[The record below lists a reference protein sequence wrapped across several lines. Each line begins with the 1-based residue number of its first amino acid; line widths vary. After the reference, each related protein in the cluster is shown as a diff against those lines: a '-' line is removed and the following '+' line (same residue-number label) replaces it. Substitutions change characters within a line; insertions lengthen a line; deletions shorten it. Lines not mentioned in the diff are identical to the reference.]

1 MGNAYCC
8 ISRKKEDMLTQSEIM
23 VDSIENLNENIKDN
37 NVNINLNIK
46 DHLYI
51 KKTAKEFSPHSEE
64 DIGFENP
71 LPKIV
76 VIKRKKI
83 NN

>member
-8 ISRKKEDMLTQSEIM
+8 ISQKKEDMLTQSEIM
-23 VDSIENLNENIKDN
+23 VDSIENLNENIKDDGIN
-37 NVNINLNIK
+37 LNLNIK
-46 DHLYI
+46 NHLYLD
-51 KKTAKEFSPHSEE
+51 KTAKEVSPHSKE

-76 VIKRKKI
+76 VIKRKK
-83 NN
+83 NNN